1 MNNTPATT
9 AAALALLL
17 GAGLPTH
24 AGLLITGHFNGHT
37 YQVWGNDGKT
47 NDERDYLSATAFANG
62 LSFAGEPGRL
72 VRIDDAAENAFVHGL
87 LVAVNASLTTTVA
100 DGGGARY
107 AWIGADDLSAEGEWR
122 WREEGEQFW
131 SGNNTG
137 SPVGGLYNNWAI
149 GSPPI
154 GSGQSEPDDFGGNQ
168 DAAAMALDTY
178 PVGFPP
184 LFGFLGQPGQWNDIN
199 HANVLPFVVEFA
211 AIPEPA
217 AVGGLAA
224 GALLGLAAW
233 RGRRRSTTVA
243 LPPGAP
249 GGNSAA

>member
-1 MNNTPATT
+1 MHPVCIMKTTLKTTPATT

-17 GAGLPTH
+17 GAGLPAH

-47 NDERDYLSATAFANG
+47 NDERDNLSATAFANG

-107 AWIGADDLSAEGEWR
+107 AWIGADDLSVEGEWR
-122 WREEGEQFW
+122 WREEGDQFW

-137 SPVGGLYNNWAI
+137 SPVGGLYNNWAV
-149 GSPPI
+149 GAPFI

-184 LFGFLGQPGQWNDIN
+184 HFGFLGQPGQWNDIN
-199 HANVLPFVVEFA
+199 HNNVLPFVVEFA
-211 AIPEPA
+211 AIPEPRH
-217 AVGGLAA
+217 
-224 GALLGLAAW
+224 GALMVAAFALGGALW
-233 RGRRRSTTVA
+233 RRFRR
-243 LPPGAP
+243 
-249 GGNSAA
+249 

>member
-1 MNNTPATT
+1 MKPTSI
-9 AAALALLL
+9 LRFGLLL
-17 GAGLPTH
+17 GLAAGLVPTQLR
-24 AGLLITGHFNGHT
+24 AVILISGEYNGHT
-37 YQVWGNDGKT
+37 YQVWGSDGVT
-47 NDERDYLSATAFANG
+47 NNERDYLSATTFAAG
-62 LSFAGEPGRL
+62 LSVGGAPGRL
-72 VRIDDAAENAFVHGL
+72 VRIDDFSENAFVHGL
-87 LVAVNASLTTTVA
+87 LSSVDAFLTSTAS

-107 AWIGADDLSAEGEWR
+107 AWIGADDLSVEGEWR

-137 SPVGGLYNNWAI
+137 SPVGGLYNNWAV

-211 AIPEPA
+211 AIPEPRWTA
-217 AVGGLAA
+217 LVAA
-224 GALLGLAAW
+224 GLLGCFAW
-233 RGRRRSTTVA
+233 WRRRSA
-243 LPPGAP
+243 RPSEGRRAGAD
-249 GGNSAA
+249 